1 MHLDPNDAK
10 KIQTL
15 FSNKSPF
22 YELQF
27 EDRPRYNYDDGHTR
41 NYNNGFLGQWKDF
54 SKIHN
59 NSNDNDD
66 SVDDNVKLEPTSK
79 NASLNLFPITT
90 TVHDLSFD
98 KVYR

>member
-27 EDRPRYNYDDGHTR
+27 EDRPRYNYDDDEDS
-41 NYNNGFLGQWKDF
+41 NNNGFLGQWKDF
-54 SKIHN
+54 SKIRY
-59 NSNDNDD
+59 SNDD
-66 SVDDNVKLEPTSK
+66 VKLEPISK
-79 NASLNLFPITT
+79 NPPLNLFPITT
-90 TVHDLSFD
+90 TIHDLSFD